1 MMYFYRS
8 SDSKDKIKNPITI
21 VTSNIKRAENMA
33 IIKFKE
39 WGYKGSPIRI

>member
-8 SDSKDKIKNPITI
+8 SDSKDKINNPITI
-21 VTSNIKRAENMA
+21 VTSNLRRAETMA